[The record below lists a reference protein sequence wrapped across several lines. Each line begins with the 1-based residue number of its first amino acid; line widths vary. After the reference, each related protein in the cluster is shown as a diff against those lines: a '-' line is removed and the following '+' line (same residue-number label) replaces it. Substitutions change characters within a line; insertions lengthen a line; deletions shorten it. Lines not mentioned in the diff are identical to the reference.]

1 MSAPEPRPLDTA
13 IKPDAADRAQD
24 LTELTELTEPTGH
37 GDGFTVMYD
46 GACPLCRREIGLY
59 QSLTPLQKV
68 RWLDVSDASAGLSP
82 AEQTRFMARFHVRD
96 TDGRLLSG
104 AAAFVA
110 LWLTMP
116 GWRWLGRVGR
126 LPGVTP
132 VLEWFYGGFLHLRP
146 TLQRWARAA
155 EVTHLPADML
165 ADLRADHAGETGSVA
180 IYRGMLWAS
189 RHAQVRDLAGRH
201 IRVEEQ
207 HLELMRALLPPF
219 RRSLLLPVWKVAGF
233 MVGVLPALFG
243 PKAVFATVAAVET
256 FVDLHYQ
263 QQISKLQNRP
273 ENARLLELLL
283 ECQQDEREHLEEASL
298 RQLAPPGLILRLW
311 CRAIG
316 AGSVAGVWLATRI

>member
-1 MSAPEPRPLDTA
+1 MKCLPMSAPEPRPPKTA
-13 IKPDAADRAQD
+13 ITPDAADRAQD
-24 LTELTELTEPTGH
+24 LNGLTDH
-37 GDGFTVMYD
+37 CDGFTVMYD

-68 RWLDVSDASAGLSP
+68 RWLDVSDTSAGLSP

-116 GWRWLGRVGR
+116 GWRWLGRLGR

-132 VLEWFYGGFLHLRP
+132 VLEWFYSGFLHLRP
-146 TLQRWARAA
+146 TLQRWVRAA

-189 RHAQVRDLAGRH
+189 RDAQVQDLASRH
-201 IRVEEQ
+201 IRTEEQ

-219 RRSLLLPVWKVAGF
+219 RRSLLLPVWTVAGF
-233 MVGVLPALFG
+233 MVGALPALFG

-263 QQISKLQNRP
+263 QQISRLENRP
-273 ENARLLELLL
+273 ENAPLLALLI

-298 RQLAPPGLILRLW
+298 RQLAPLGPVLRLW

-316 AGSVAGVWLATRI
+316 TGSVAGVWLATRI